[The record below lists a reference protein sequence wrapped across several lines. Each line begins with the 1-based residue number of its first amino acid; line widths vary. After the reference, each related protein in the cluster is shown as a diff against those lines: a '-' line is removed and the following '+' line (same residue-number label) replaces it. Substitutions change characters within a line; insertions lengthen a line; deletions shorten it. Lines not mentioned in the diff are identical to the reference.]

1 MHVETGTRR
10 EMPMEK
16 TDASK
21 PSKGGAPRVACDYHL
36 SNERHMTSSEAFGC
50 AGIERR
56 CTMRDLCTVSS
67 AGLRESE
74 GRSEGWLRWES
85 KGASESAFL
94 GDASKGTG
102 PFSAGPPAIDSS
114 PLFIGRMA
122 LRNLDL

>member
-1 MHVETGTRR
+1 
-10 EMPMEK
+10 MEK